1 LQVVKRSRTSGP
13 SIKVGCKSYF
23 SKKVFFNGQ
32 VEIVYQ
38 WKHINHD
45 HFESESFIN
54 ESRLPVEVKKW
65 IIDAVELYKDWK
77 TIMAILHLND
87 EELDQVCYYILV
99 FSNRFA
105 HLTFFF
111 AHRKLFLRIVIYFFC
126 V

>member
-32 VEIVYQ
+32 AEIVYQ

-45 HFESESFIN
+45 PFESESFIN
-54 ESRLPVEVKKW
+54 ESRLPAEVKKW

-77 TIMAILHLND
+77 TIKAALRLND
-87 EELDQVCYYILV
+87 EELDQVCYYIY
-99 FSNRFA
+99 
-105 HLTFFF
+105 
-111 AHRKLFLRIVIYFFC
+111 IYI
-126 V
+126 